1 MDKFFMQEPV
11 EPLEPLCTGGTAPS
25 EHVGAAPMRVKGLVF
40 AEGNVDKAPEAVGDA
55 FSGFTKDNTY
65 FIYTDAVNMHG
76 AAGGGIAGMYARRYP
91 NMDALYRAWCFS
103 LEGDR
108 YSFKYNPDRPVMSK
122 EAHLA
127 QTVICDGPGNEKVW
141 DEYSFKVVEDG
152 YEDVEVPYYSG
163 RLYDSDLVAGYGLP
177 GDGTAGLESDD
188 QLREDMLDDLDLDLP
203 LSGSSK
209 PVRSWFSR
217 MAAPAGGPKGLPGKR
232 TIRRKKYRDEV
243 KFLGNDGVHK
253 AMFIMNTMPALS
265 FGIRDSYEAIAAS
278 MEGFIHTRYE
288 YSASA
293 EQVHKVLVIPAV
305 GCGIGGCSWM
315 VVKPLLVHYAG
326 LVLAN
331 RDVTQIDGVIIVEPC
346 DRSTDMDRLTIK
358 QIH

>member
-1 MDKFFMQEPV
+1 MDNNSSAREGY
-11 EPLEPLCTGGTAPS
+11 LA
-25 EHVGAAPMRVKGLVF
+25 F
-40 AEGNVDKAPEAVGDA
+40 AEGNMDMAPDAVGEVC
-55 FSGFTKDNTY
+55 SRFTKDNTY

-91 NMDALYRAWCFS
+91 NMDAIYRDWCDR

-108 YSFKYNPDRPVMSK
+108 YSFKYNPDRPVMRK
-122 EAHLA
+122 ESSLT
-127 QTVICDGPGNEKVW
+127 QTVICDGPGRENVW
-141 DEYSFKVVEDG
+141 DMYSWKLVEDG
-152 YEDVEVPYYSG
+152 YEDVEVPVFNRRSTPIG
-163 RLYDSDLVAGYGLP
+163 GYGIPMRAIPEDLLLDC
-177 GDGTAGLESDD
+177 GLDFGIDGTCIDD
-188 QLREDMLDDLDLDLP
+188 GYGDE
-203 LSGSSK
+203 
-209 PVRSWFSR
+209 
-217 MAAPAGGPKGLPGKR
+217 PAGTCIPAAKR
-232 TIRRKKYRDEV
+232 KYTTVRRKKYREET

-265 FGIRDSYEAIAAS
+265 FGIRDSYEAIVAS